1 MDNLIYV
8 IPAMGIVG
16 LLYTLIKVQLGIET
30 GCGQRPYERDRPVHT
45 GRCYGIFK
53 S

>member
-16 LLYTLIKVQLGIET
+16 LLYTFIK
-30 GCGQRPYERDRPVHT
+30 
-45 GRCYGIFK
+45 FK
-53 S
+53 WVKSRMPAMKK

>member
-16 LLYTLIKVQLGIET
+16 LLYTFIKYSWVSKQDAGNDT
-30 GCGQRPYERDRPVHT
+30 DERDKHLH
-45 GRCYGIFK
+45 C
-53 S
+53 